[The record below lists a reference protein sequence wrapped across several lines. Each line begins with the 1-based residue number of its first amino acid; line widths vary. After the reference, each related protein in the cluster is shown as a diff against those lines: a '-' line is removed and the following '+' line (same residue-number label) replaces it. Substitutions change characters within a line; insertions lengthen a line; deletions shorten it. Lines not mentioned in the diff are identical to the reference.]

1 MSEMRLTFLG
11 TGTSVGVPYIGCGC
25 EVCRSEDPR
34 DRRLRCSALI
44 DIGERRLIIDVG
56 PDFRQQMLGQT
67 FRRID
72 AVLLTHIHYDH
83 VGGMDDLRPFC
94 MFGSINVYGDA
105 GTMEALEKRIMPY
118 CFAEKHYPG
127 SPSFE
132 LHRVRERV
140 PFAVKGIEIVP
151 VRVMHGRLPILG
163 YRIGRLAYIT
173 DMKTMGE
180 DDVRCLEGVD
190 TLVVNALRFAPE
202 HSTHQCVD
210 DAICFARRLG
220 ARRTYLIH
228 MCHEIGLHAKV
239 SGMLPPN
246 VFLAYDGLVV
256 EI

>member
-1 MSEMRLTFLG
+1 MSDMRLTFLG

-25 EVCRSEDPR
+25 PVCRSEDPR

-44 DIGERRLIIDVG
+44 DIGGVRLIIDVG

-67 FRRID
+67 FRPID

-118 CFAEKHYPG
+118 CFAQHHYPG

-140 PFAVKGIEIVP
+140 PFAVNGIDILP
-151 VRVMHGRLPILG
+151 VRVMHGSLPILG

-173 DMKTMGE
+173 DMKTME
-180 DDVRCLEGVD
+180 DDDVCCLEGVD

-220 ARRTYLIH
+220 VRRTYLIH
-228 MCHEIGLHAKV
+228 MCHEIGLHAEA
-239 SGMLPPN
+239 SRRLPAN
-246 VFLAYDGLVV
+246 VFFAYDGLV
-256 EI
+256 IDI